1 MQELGFSIISTIKI
15 IYVLED
21 AEVADSKVDYRR
33 NLFAINER
41 IIK

>member
-1 MQELGFSIISTIKI
+1 MQELGFPIISTINI

-21 AEVADSKVDYRR
+21 AEVDDSKVDYRR
-33 NLFAINER
+33 NLYAISER